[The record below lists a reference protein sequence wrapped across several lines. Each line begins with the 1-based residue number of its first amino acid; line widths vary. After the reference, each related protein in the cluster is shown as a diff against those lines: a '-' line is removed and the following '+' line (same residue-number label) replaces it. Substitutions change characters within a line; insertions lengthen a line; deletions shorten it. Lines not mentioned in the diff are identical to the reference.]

1 MRLTTLTST
10 LRVLT
15 ALAWCFAV
23 YALTPWGENVPAEA
37 SMLALAVAVVGSIA
51 AVTKHC
57 SRPVDEVYL
66 AGKDAGRRELLLEQA
81 GERVVRLDERRLTLV
96 ARSDA

>member
-1 MRLTTLTST
+1 MRLSFTLT

-15 ALAWCFAV
+15 AFAWCFAA
-23 YALTPWGENVPAEA
+23 YAITPWGDHIEGEV
-37 SMLALAVAVVGSIA
+37 SMFTLAVAVVGSIA

-66 AGKDAGRRELLLEQA
+66 AGKAAGRRELVLEQA
-81 GERVVRLDERRLTLV
+81 SERVVSLDSRRLALV